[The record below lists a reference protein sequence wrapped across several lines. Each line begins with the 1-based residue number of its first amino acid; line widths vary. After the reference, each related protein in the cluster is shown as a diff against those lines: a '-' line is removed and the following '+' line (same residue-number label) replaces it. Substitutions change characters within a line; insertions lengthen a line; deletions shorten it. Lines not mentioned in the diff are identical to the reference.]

1 MKMKKWEAIELQN
14 SAINFILDVSNN
26 KWIFT
31 DMTLGTFLQPLKDSK
46 EHWIFF
52 TEMIYK
58 LYKCDMIEFPDDE
71 EFPVRLLVGLPGSL
85 EEFWTNSIE
94 EFCCLLANRFEYRK
108 TDMAYQ
114 PYIYPKEKYRKL
126 IEKHEENIHYISS
139 HKLNEDK
146 IDEIIENTAVNEE
159 FIEEIEKIFE
169 ENGVVWKDKEK
180 FLISENFENKE
191 TSTAIETK
199 KNREETFDSIRDWLI
214 TTIREN
220 DNIIFPK
227 EELLERVK
235 LFDEAEKLRT
245 YNAIKFFVEREDYH
259 MKFKEGEVLQGNEI
273 LKAFEKILEISV
285 IGI

>member
-1 MKMKKWEAIELQN
+1 MYQLIRE
-14 SAINFILDVSNN
+14 NFPEKEIITV
-26 KWIFT
+26 
-31 DMTLGTFLQPLKDSK
+31 GKDSPSLN
-46 EHWIFF
+46 FLF
-52 TEMIYK
+52 T
-58 LYKCDMIEFPDDE
+58 
-71 EFPVRLLVGLPGSL
+71 
-85 EEFWTNSIE
+85 
-94 EFCCLLANRFEYRK
+94 
-108 TDMAYQ
+108 
-114 PYIYPKEKYRKL
+114 
-126 IEKHEENIHYISS
+126 
-139 HKLNEDK
+139 
-146 IDEIIENTAVNEE
+146 NTEVNEE